1 MELDVLMSESELT
14 LRPMTRA
21 EWDEWMPRQM
31 AGYAEHI
38 AASGAMSEADAWAKA
53 KNDTARSF
61 YAGFET
67 PGQLVFRILARIL
80 AEDEAVGW
88 LWQAVGWL
96 WLAVPGPDRDRQ
108 MAWVYN
114 IEVDPAYRGRGYG
127 REAMLLAEGEARSRG
142 MTSLGLNVH
151 GQNKVARSLYDSLGY
166 DVMTQQMKKS
176 L

>member
-1 MELDVLMSESELT
+1 MVELDVLMSESQLT

-38 AASGAMSEADAWAKA
+38 AASGAMSEADAWEKA
-53 KNDTARSF
+53 KNDTARF
-61 YAGFET
+61 FHAGFET
-67 PGQLVFRILARIL
+67 PGMLVYRIMAG
-80 AEDEAVGW
+80 DEPT
-88 LWQAVGWL
+88 GWL
-96 WLAVPGPDRDRQ
+96 WLAVPGPDPDRQ
-108 MAWVYN
+108 MAWVFN
-114 IEVDPAYRGRGYG
+114 IEVDPAFRGRGYG
-127 REAMLLAEGEARSRG
+127 RGAMLLAEAEARSHG

-166 DVMTQQMKKS
+166 DVMSLQMKKP

>member
-1 MELDVLMSESELT
+1 MSESKLT

-38 AASGAMSEADAWAKA
+38 AASGAMSEADAREKA
-53 KNDTARSF
+53 KNDTARYFHS
-61 YAGFET
+61 GFQT
-67 PGQLVFRILARIL
+67 PGQLLYRML
-80 AEDEAVGW
+80 AEDEV
-88 LWQAVGWL
+88 VGWL
-96 WLAVPGPDRDRQ
+96 WLAAPGPDPDKQ
-108 MAWVYN
+108 MAWVFN

-127 REAMLLAEGEARSRG
+127 RAAMLLAEDEARAHG

-151 GQNKVARSLYDSLGY
+151 GQNTVARSLYESLGY
-166 DVMTQQMKKS
+166 DVMALQMKKP